1 MLILFFRIRLFS
13 AMFEDFWL
21 SRMNSL
27 VRSCP
32 EDTVLVTND
41 GRRIGTWR
49 LLLALHSPFMAQ
61 LFTSSSSSREG
72 VVALSVPLS
81 TEETNNLLADMEEG
95 GDVYREDEAMTELFG
110 VRTSRFDEQIVVKED
125 TIQMTY
131 PFEITRKEITKS
143 PIKRPSDDGEISH
156 NILKIQKHNTK
167 HSCYTN
173 FEKTANGNTNVK
185 IRSLDK
191 SSINTPLQSE
201 FKRNPTGSIVTSV
214 PWSVKEMYLEP
225 KHDSTSGDTKQMDS
239 KEERTHSSEIT
250 VNMNKTVASSVVESI
265 ENKNETKHFIF
276 ENKLNNLEKDILGTK
291 VDKSEDHFPKTTSK
305 TGSMIGTDDHY
316 GDYAFKPV
324 LAHPNIDV
332 ILRTEDIKKG
342 LTFPDKETMMTS
354 LTEWSVANF
363 SPIVINGGNGIGNG
377 NIRMGCPHASQK
389 KKSKGTGK
397 RRRQDSVE
405 QVACPLKL
413 LLRTRKDGSWLVTKA
428 VTEHKGHEVSEERF
442 QKYRKT
448 KLVKLSPDQEA
459 VVVLLLSQG
468 AQATEISR
476 MISDLTGRN
485 YSRMAARCAVKRIM
499 SRSGLDSQTGER
511 LLK

>member
-1 MLILFFRIRLFS
+1 MLFLFFRIMLFS
-13 AMFEDFWL
+13 AMVEDFWL
-21 SRMNSL
+21 SRLNSL

-61 LFTSSSSSREG
+61 LFTSTSSSREG

-95 GDVYREDEAMTELFG
+95 GDVYREDEAMAELFG
-110 VRTSRFDEQIVVKED
+110 VRTSRVDEQIVVKED
-125 TIQMTY
+125 TNQMTK
-131 PFEITRKEITKS
+131 PFEITRKVIHKS
-143 PIKRPSDDGEISH
+143 PIKRRDDGEISH
-156 NILKIQKHNTK
+156 NLLKEQNHNTK

-173 FEKTANGNTNVK
+173 FEKTENWNTNVK

-201 FKRNPTGSIVTSV
+201 FKRNPTGSIVTSI
-214 PWSVKEMYLEP
+214 PRSVKEMYLEP

-239 KEERTHSSEIT
+239 KEERTHSGEEA
-250 VNMNKTVASSVVESI
+250 VNLNKSVASSAVDSL
-265 ENKNETKHFIF
+265 ENKNMKNPFISEDKF
-276 ENKLNNLEKDILGTK
+276 NNIKKYIQGTK
-291 VDKSEDHFPKTTSK
+291 VDKSEDKFHRTISK
-305 TGSMIGTDDHY
+305 TGSAIGTDDHH
-316 GDYAFKPV
+316 GDYALKPV

-448 KLVKLSPDQEA
+448 KLVKLSADQEA

-468 AQATEISR
+468 AKATEISR